1 MSPGCNL
8 PFKNRY
14 TSNVN
19 AIFLFMNFRKL
30 LFNSYLIAAIFI
42 LANTTTFA
50 LAEKKVLEFVDKIY
64 EDNIK
69 TAILFHADDLKA
81 TPLQPAAIPIFQ
93 RVPLMLKFDELYTD
107 AADYYQARVI
117 HCNINWTKSN
127 LSELQYLN
135 EYNEFTIDEFDFS
148 IATKVPYT
156 HFTFMLPKVKIPGNY
171 LLVVFREGDKDDII
185 ISRRFIVYDQQV
197 QIIGKAGLSSG
208 VTQRRVNQQIEFA
221 IDYSKIQIPNPYLD
235 IKVVLRQ
242 NHRWD
247 NAIYDLKPS
256 LIKEDISQLEYRQFN
271 FENNFKAG
279 NEFRFFDIRST
290 HYGGRNVEK
299 TNISETQ
306 IDAYLYFDKSRST
319 EPYSFI
325 NDLNGGYVV
334 ENSEGNNDFI
344 ESDYINVH
352 FFLDLKERINED
364 IYLGGK
370 FTDWNFRES
379 NMLAYNEVSGIYMC
393 NQLLKQGLYDFI
405 YYIPGNTDNPTL
417 LEGNHFETNN
427 EYEII
432 VYYKDQM
439 LNTEVIIGYLQL
451 L

>member
-1 MSPGCNL
+1 
-8 PFKNRY
+8 
-14 TSNVN
+14 
-19 AIFLFMNFRKL
+19 MNFHKL
-30 LFNSYLIAAIFI
+30 LFISYLTSLIFI
-42 LANTTTFA
+42 LTSTSSDAFV
-50 LAEKKVLEFVDKIY
+50 EKKKLEFIDKIY

-69 TAILFHADDLKA
+69 TAILFHADDIKA

-93 RVPLMLKFDELYTD
+93 RIPLRLKFDELFVND
-107 AADYYQARVI
+107 ADYYYARVI
-117 HCNINWTKSN
+117 HCNLNWTKSN
-127 LSELQYLN
+127 LSELQYLTD
-135 EYNEFTIDEFDFS
+135 YNEFTLDEFDFS

-156 HFTFMLPKVKIPGNY
+156 HFTFTLPRVKLPGNY
-171 LLVVFREGDKDDII
+171 LLVVYREGNKDDII
-185 ISRRFIVYDQQV
+185 ISKRFIVYDQRV
-197 QIIGKAGLSSG
+197 QIIGTMGLSSG
-208 VTQRRVNQQIEFA
+208 IAERRLNQQIEFA
-221 IDYSKIQIPNPYLD
+221 VDYSKIEIPNPYLD

-247 NAIYDLKPS
+247 NAIYDLKPTM
-256 LIKEDISQLEYRQFN
+256 IKEDISQLEYRQFN

-306 IDAYLYFDKSRST
+306 VDAYLYFDKSRGT
-319 EPYSFI
+319 EPYALI
-325 NDLNGGYVV
+325 NDLNGGFVI
-334 ENSEGNNDFI
+334 ENTEGSNDFI

-352 FFLDLKERINED
+352 FFLNLNQKINED
-364 IYLGGK
+364 IYLAGK
-370 FTDWNFRES
+370 FTNWTFQES
-379 NMLAYNEVSGIYMC
+379 NKLVYNDISGIYMC

-405 YYIPGNTDNPTL
+405 YYLPGNIENPTL

-439 LNTEVIIGYLQL
+439 LNTEVIIGYIKLI
-451 L
+451 